1 VSGCP
6 TLAKVAEEIGTITLD
21 DERRRNALSKPLVEQ
36 AIAAL
41 HSFRETKVRVAI
53 IRAREGVKVFSA
65 GHDVSELPESRR
77 DPLGWDDPLRQ
88 LVREI
93 ENFPDPVVAM
103 VEGSVWGGATETV
116 FACDLVIA
124 TETATFAVTPAKLGV
139 PYNVGGMLT
148 LLNATGLRMAKE
160 MTFTG
165 RPIDAVHA
173 ERRGMINYVVPAA
186 EIEAFTLQLAAQISK
201 NAPLSVAVM
210 KEQLRIL
217 AGAHTMSPQGF
228 ERIQGLRRVV
238 YDSHDYQEGIR
249 AFKEKRRPIFRGE

>member
-1 VSGCP
+1 MSYII
-6 TLAKVAEEIGTITLD
+6 AKVMERIGTITLN
-21 DERRRNALSKPLVEQ
+21 DERRRNALSKPLVEE

-41 HSFRETKVRVAI
+41 CSFREANVRVAI
-53 IRAREGVKVFSA
+53 LRAKEGTRVFSA

-93 ENFPDPVVAM
+93 ENFPAPVIAM

-148 LLNATGLRMAKE
+148 LLNAIGLRMAKE

-165 RPIDAVHA
+165 RPIDAVRA
-173 ERRGMINYVVPAA
+173 ERQGLINYVVPAA
-186 EIEAFTLQLAAQISK
+186 EIETFTLQLAAQIAE
-201 NAPLSVAVM
+201 NAPLSIAVM

-238 YDSHDYQEGIR
+238 YDSEDYQEGIR

>member
-1 VSGCP
+1 MP
-6 TLAKVAEEIGTITLD
+6 YIIAKVAEQIGTITLD
-21 DERRRNALSKPLVEQ
+21 HDRRRNALSGPLVKEV
-36 AIAAL
+36 IAAL
-41 HSFRETKVRVAI
+41 SSFRQAKVRVVI
-53 IRAREGVKVFSA
+53 LRAKKGAKVFSA
-65 GHDVSELPESRR
+65 GHDVAELPESRR

-93 ENFPDPVVAM
+93 ENFPGPVIAM

-116 FACDLVIA
+116 FACDFIVA

-139 PYNVGGMLT
+139 PYNVGGLLT

-165 RPIDAVHA
+165 RPIDAVRA
-173 ERRGMINYVVPAA
+173 EHHGMVNYVVPIA
-186 EIEAFTLQLAAQISK
+186 EIETFTFQLATQMAE

-228 ERIQGLRRVV
+228 ERVQGLRRVV

-249 AFKEKRRPIFRGE
+249 AFKEKRKPVFRGE

>member
-1 VSGCP
+1 MSYII
-6 TLAKVAEEIGTITLD
+6 AKVAENIGTITLN
-21 DERRRNALSKPLVEQ
+21 DERRRNALSKLLVEE

-41 HSFRETKVRVAI
+41 HAFRETKVRVAI
-53 IRAREGVKVFSA
+53 LRAREGARVFSS

-93 ENFPDPVVAM
+93 ENFPAPVIAM

-116 FACDLVIA
+116 FACDFVIA
-124 TETATFAVTPAKLGV
+124 AESATFAITPAKLGV

-160 MTFTG
+160 MTFTA
-165 RPIDAVHA
+165 RPIDATRA
-173 ERRGMINYVVPAA
+173 ERHGMINYVVPAA
-186 EIEAFTLQLAAQISK
+186 EIEAFTQELATQIAE

-217 AGAHTMSPQGF
+217 AGAHMMSPQGF
-228 ERIQGLRRVV
+228 ERIQGLRRIV
-238 YDSHDYQEGIR
+238 YDSQDYQEGIR
-249 AFKEKRRPIFRGE
+249 AFREKRRPTFRGE